1 MEAVTAQ
8 QSSSGNSSL
17 LSQSEDILGK
27 EDFLKLFITQL
38 KHQDPLSPMGSEA
51 LVAQLA
57 QFSSLEQLQNMNE
70 SLQQFTSTNAYTS
83 QIMAATFVGK
93 TVSAYGNVVHLD
105 AEGSAEVRYRL
116 SDNADRLTATVFNAG
131 GQEVR
136 KLEQS
141 DVSEGDG
148 SLVWDGKDALGK
160 RMPSGVYTLS
170 FLAEDAYGNAI
181 PVEGIV
187 TGPVEKVIYEHG
199 EVLLLVNG
207 ERVPLSYVLE
217 VSD

>member
-1 MEAVTAQ
+1 M
-8 QSSSGNSSL
+8 
-17 LSQSEDILGK
+17 
-27 EDFLKLFITQL
+27 
-38 KHQDPLSPMGSEA
+38 
-51 LVAQLA
+51 
-57 QFSSLEQLQNMNE
+57 
-70 SLQQFTSTNAYTS
+70 
-83 QIMAATFVGK
+83 
-93 TVSAYGNVVHLD
+93 D
-105 AEGSAEVRYRL
+105 AEGAADIRYRL
-116 SDNADRLTATVFNAG
+116 SDDADRLTVTLFDPN

-136 KLEQS
+136 KIEQS
-141 DVSEGDG
+141 GVSEGDG

-170 FLAEDAYGNAI
+170 FSAEDVEGNAI

-187 TGPVEKVIYEHG
+187 AGPVEKVIYEHG